1 VTGVIEANFT
11 IAFGNV
17 IVSNTASL
25 ISTGGGDVNITGNIS
40 GPGATLRF
48 GENTDGTMNYRITG
62 NVTLGTLTTFA
73 DDTSITFLEDVTLQ
87 TPTTLLNLRTQL
99 GDAADDI
106 TTVNGNFSTSG
117 VALLSLGGT
126 VVTTGGAITIST
138 VTLLAPA
145 VLDTTSGG
153 TSAAISVTRIVG
165 NSSLAVDAGTTAGAT
180 IAIAEMA

>member
-1 VTGVIEANFT
+1 
-11 IAFGNV
+11 
-17 IVSNTASL
+17 
-25 ISTGGGDVNITGNIS
+25 
-40 GPGATLRF
+40 
-48 GENTDGTMNYRITG
+48 
-62 NVTLGTLTTFA
+62 TLGTLTTFA
-73 DDTSITFLEDVTLQ
+73 DDTSITFLEDVTLE
-87 TPTTLLNLRTQL
+87 TPTTLLNQRIQL

-106 TTVNGNFSTSG
+106 TS
-117 VALLSLGGT
+117 VAGLVDASAVSLLSLGGT
-126 VVTTGGAITIST
+126 VVTPGGAITLST